1 MQRMTGV
8 QRFSR
13 GICDALQQ
21 EGIDFTIIVP
31 QKIQADIPYKNI
43 EYLGNRSG
51 AIWEQ
56 LDLKHYMRKRPDA
69 LLLNLGNSG
78 PIGLKNQAVV
88 IHDIAFRKYP
98 ESVST
103 KFRIWYSFMIP
114 NMVKHAQHL
123 FTVSEFSKAE
133 IESVYP
139 LAKGKLEVIY
149 AANDLKVNDLKIVQG
164 IMHPF
169 VLVVGSLN
177 KRKNLDLVFEAIQD
191 ESIRKKII
199 FVGAGEAKFNK
210 QKIPNDL
217 IFLSPTDEE
226 LVWLYRKAHV
236 VLMPSLYEGFGL
248 PILEALDNNTP
259 VLASDIPVFRELFGN
274 NIEYF
279 DPINALALRKKL
291 DEVLNKPKKMSIYS
305 HAYTSKNSVKH
316 LILTL
321 NLSYL

>member
-1 MQRMTGV
+1 MTGV

-31 QKIQADIPYKNI
+31 QKIQVDIPYKNVK
-43 EYLGNRSG
+43 YLGSQSG

-56 LDLKHYMRKRPDA
+56 LDLKRYIQKQPDS
-69 LLLNLGNSG
+69 LLLNLGNSA

-103 KFRIWYSFMIP
+103 KFRVWYSFMIP
-114 NMVKHAQHL
+114 NVVKHAQHL

-133 IESVYP
+133 IESAYP
-139 LAKGKLEVIY
+139 LAKGKLEVVY
-149 AANDLKVNDLKIVQG
+149 AANELKVDKPKIVQG
-164 IMHPF
+164 VMQPF

-191 ESIRKKII
+191 DPIQKQFV
-199 FVGAGEAKFNK
+199 FVGASEAKFGK
-210 QKIPNDL
+210 QQIPTGVN
-217 IFLSPTDEE
+217 FLSPTDEE
-226 LVWLYRKAHV
+226 LVWLYQQAHV

-248 PILEALDNNTP
+248 PILEALENKTP
-259 VLASDIPVFRELFGN
+259 VLASDIPVFKELFGN

-279 DPINALALRKKL
+279 DPTNALDLKQKL
-291 DEVLNKPKKMSIYS
+291 NEMLNIPKKTTTYS
-305 HAYTSKNSVKH
+305 HSYLSKNSVRR